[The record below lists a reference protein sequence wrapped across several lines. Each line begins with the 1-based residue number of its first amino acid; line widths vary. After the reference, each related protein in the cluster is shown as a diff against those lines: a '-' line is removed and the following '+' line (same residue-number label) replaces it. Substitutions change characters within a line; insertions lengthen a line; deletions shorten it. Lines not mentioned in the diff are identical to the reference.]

1 MKPKKFLPLNSRY
14 SIHNLFSRRNTV
26 FFIKSEVFNSNS
38 CIVKFYSEPNPELKS
53 YIEYE
58 NLRKLNNQG
67 IKVPQIRSSH
77 SGYNVMEY
85 IPGLLI
91 SDLAYSFN
99 IGPWIEKLAYWM
111 FQIHSIHEHN
121 HENIN
126 NSFLKGDCNLR
137 NFIYYQNEIYGL
149 DFEEN
154 SYGDPREDLS
164 EICYFILDNQVNSPE
179 KIFMA
184 QRFLKSY
191 EKFSGQKINNLDY
204 FLRKSSLSAEK
215 RKKKWRKSR

>member
-1 MKPKKFLPLNSRY
+1 MKPTNSFSLNYGY
-14 SIHNLFSRRNTV
+14 SIHELFSRRNNV
-26 FFIKSEVFNSNS
+26 FFIKSESFSLDS
-38 CIVKFYSEPNPELKS
+38 CIIKFYSGSNPELKS
-53 YIEYE
+53 YTEYE

-85 IPGLLI
+85 IPGLLV

-99 IGPWIEKLAYWM
+99 MGPWIEKLAYWM
-111 FQIHSIHEHN
+111 FQIHSIHKN
-121 HENIN
+121 SHENIN

-154 SYGDPREDLS
+154 RYGDPREDLS
-164 EICYFILDNQVNSPE
+164 EICYFILDNQVNNPE

-191 EKFSGQKINNLDY
+191 EKFSEQKINNLSY